1 MGEFL
6 TQLSFSFT
14 VTGPIFIML
23 ALGIALKR
31 WGIINDAFT
40 QAGSRLVFTVTLPTL
55 LFLNLVNAD
64 VHQLGSGELFIFAT
78 LANMAVFLLFE
89 MIAGKM
95 IKEPSERGV
104 VVQGAFRAN
113 TGIIGLAYVANAY
126 GEPGIVVGALYVA
139 VITVLYN
146 IMAVITLSRSSA
158 ANTSLD
164 HRFVLKSIITNPL
177 IISICS
183 ALPFTFLDLRLPD
196 VVMQSGRYF
205 ADMTLPLALLCTGAS
220 LDLRQL
226 KQESGNA
233 NLSTSARLIIAPL
246 LITFAG
252 YCYGF
257 RGTELGII
265 FLMSAAPTAAA
276 SYVMAR
282 AMGANASLAANI
294 IAMTTLGSMFTCSL
308 GLTLLKT
315 VGII

>member
-6 TQLSFSFT
+6 TQLAFSFT

-23 ALGIALKR
+23 ALGIALKK

-40 QAGSRLVFTVTLPTL
+40 QSGSRLVFTVTLPTL
-55 LFLNLVNAD
+55 LFLNLVDAD
-64 VHQLGSGELFIFAT
+64 IHQLGSGELFIFAAI
-78 LANMAVFLLFE
+78 ANIAVFLLFE
-89 MIAGKM
+89 FLAGRM
-95 IKEPSERGV
+95 IKVSSERGV

-126 GEPGIVVGALYVA
+126 GNAGIVVGALYVA

-146 IMAVITLSRSSA
+146 ILAVITLSRSNAASA
-158 ANTSLD
+158 SLD
-164 HRFVLKSIITNPL
+164 HRYVLKAILTNPL
-177 IISICS
+177 ILSICS
-183 ALPFTFLDLRLPD
+183 ALPFTFLEIRLPD
-196 VVMQSGRYF
+196 VLMQSGRYF

-220 LDLRQL
+220 LDFRQLRQ
-226 KQESGNA
+226 ESSHA
-233 NLSTSARLIIAPL
+233 NLSTCARLIIAPV
-246 LITFAG
+246 LITIAG
-252 YCYGF
+252 YLYGF
-257 RGTELGII
+257 RDHTLGII

-294 IAMTTLGSMFTCSL
+294 IAMTTLGSMLTCSL

-315 VGII
+315 LKII